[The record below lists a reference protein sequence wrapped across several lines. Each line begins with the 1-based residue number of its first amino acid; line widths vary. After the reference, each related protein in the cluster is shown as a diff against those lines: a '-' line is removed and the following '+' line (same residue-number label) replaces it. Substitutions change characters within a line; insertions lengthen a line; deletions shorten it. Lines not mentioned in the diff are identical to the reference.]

1 MQPSESHSRKPVV
14 DSSFEET
21 VLFADAKR
29 KQEMA
34 DRARRADQT
43 ARKTFE
49 QTSAEESNP
58 LLEPAEEEEKK
69 KQEMMSL
76 FLTGALFGAVAV
88 GGFVVLKWI
97 FSKKEVAETVA
108 EAMTE

>member
-1 MQPSESHSRKPVV
+1 
-14 DSSFEET
+14 
-21 VLFADAKR
+21 
-29 KQEMA
+29 MA

-58 LLEPAEEEEKK
+58 LLNPEEEEEKK

-88 GGFVVLKWI
+88 GGFVFLKWI
-97 FSKKEVAETVA
+97 FSKKEVAEVAETVA

>member
-1 MQPSESHSRKPVV
+1 MATIPLGDFGNQTAGQTPGISVNAEA
-14 DSSFEET
+14 FGAG
-21 VLFADAKR
+21 ADNALI
-29 KQEMA
+29 QFGGQVGEMA
-34 DRARRADQT
+34 NRKEAIKRR
-43 ARKTFE
+43 
-49 QTSAEESNP
+49 
-58 LLEPAEEEEKK
+58 EEEKK

-97 FSKKEVAETVA
+97 FSKKEVVEVAETVA

>member
-1 MQPSESHSRKPVV
+1 
-14 DSSFEET
+14 
-21 VLFADAKR
+21 
-29 KQEMA
+29 MA
-34 DRARRADQT
+34 ERARRADQT

-58 LLEPAEEEEKK
+58 LLEPEEEAEKK

-97 FSKKEVAETVA
+97 FSKKEIVEIAE
-108 EAMTE
+108 EAMEG